1 MSIFRFIDAEKASY
15 PVSALCRVLRVSR
28 SGYYEWKD
36 RPPSNRDRENATLTE
51 RIREIHQLSRE
62 TYGYPRV
69 HAELRALGVRCNRK
83 SVWRGLC
90 ERMGLEAACEGLGG
104 STPPARIL

>member
-1 MSIFRFIDAEKASY
+1 VSIYRFIDAEKASY

-69 HAELRALGVRCNRK
+69 HAELRALGVRSVTA

-104 STPPARIL
+104 STPPASTL